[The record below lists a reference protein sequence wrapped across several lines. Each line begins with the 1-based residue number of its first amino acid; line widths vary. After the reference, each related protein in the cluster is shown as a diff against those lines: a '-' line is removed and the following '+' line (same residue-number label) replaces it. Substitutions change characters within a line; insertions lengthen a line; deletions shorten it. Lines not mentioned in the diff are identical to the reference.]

1 MIDSNSPAAPI
12 FMPPARQGRHDA
24 LLKRSFPPW
33 LIDAS
38 NERKAELKSITPDV
52 PHWYSALSKT
62 QISQLKSLFELRFVS
77 QNKWDQH
84 VSALQSAQAFAQ
96 PLLEAA
102 LKTAGYNLPVN
113 DVHIR
118 LYTPAVDAF
127 GVKTGG
133 HGVRTMSLLQA
144 ALHNFESPE
153 TQAHYFADGS
163 GFITRPDEYGRF
175 NAFSTSL
182 TIEAFAQLCRELDIG
197 AHYLAHLQTC
207 LDPQGAVSQGILEHR
222 YITQQKAMLKLD
234 AYIALLKGDIDADGH
249 SLMQRVIN
257 GERNISVGEQ
267 QLWLRTPSVMG
278 ILLHGCVVFSFS
290 EQYRY
295 VTQLIVWI
303 PGDPEHPLKG
313 YDSYDDFRDELV
325 RKLTARSTTLR
336 QTGFTP
342 YQAFLSRFIQQSDRP
357 YFYKGLTDLVKD
369 APDQPWGVE
378 WFRSENTQFWV
389 RALAAQVSLAIFV
402 PPNPEAHT
410 RRVQAEHPSI
420 KVSVTTMNGEE
431 PWVDLDLWSARL
443 KEMRTLAF
451 ANAPA
456 TAVPTAL
463 ADANNYSLRTAHYLN
478 IGLFAL
484 NLVSMVIPPLGDV
497 MMVVM
502 VSQLLGEIIE
512 GVHDW
517 VDGERE
523 AAWAHISDVLQNI
536 ATLAVGAGV
545 FHVASPIIESL
556 KKITLPNGKQR
567 LWNADLRP
575 YEHTIDI
582 SPDALPDES
591 GIYSINGQKVLP
603 LDGKTYVLEFNPVTG
618 HYSALHPFEPEAYK
632 PEFKHSGH
640 GVWVAEDEQP
650 LTWKRRTLKRRLG
663 LLTTG
668 LLDRELELMLNVC
681 EVRGA
686 DLRRMYAEGEPI
698 PVLLLESLRQYQAY
712 AKARKAVQEVRA
724 ARMSFELCSYAAAFT
739 VEMPGWP
746 ASKAIDVFDSRHLN
760 RQVTR
765 YGSAQAAQADVI
777 TLNWTQL
784 MAGELP
790 GRVVDALS
798 LPQLETLMGNRAP
811 LTREDRLNMFK
822 ELLSEHME
830 NNIQRLFASLSEAP
844 ITAGDS
850 ARPAIELI
858 KRLFPSLSTTVVRR
872 LLAQASADEIKRLA
886 TGRVPLRLLE
896 LARIFQR
903 NTRLSSAYVGL
914 FLDGLVKADTEILVL
929 NTLKNLTGW
938 RRDLRLEVREGDFT
952 GVLRA
957 SIGARDSNH
966 RKVLARISD
975 GKYRAL
981 DEEGNH
987 LSSVCDFYSSLQHA
1001 LPDNYR
1007 KALGV
1012 PHVNQD
1018 RKLKKMLTRHA
1029 LPRAQL
1035 QRLLKIKPEAR
1046 PFFLPPR
1053 RLVSGKLG
1061 YLLSGT
1067 GVLAQD
1073 DAQAAAMKV
1082 RLGRLYPAFT
1092 YGDINGFF
1100 QLHGAR
1106 APLRLQ
1112 ALEVEFES
1120 LDTTLWQWVYSPI
1133 DGEPVSVNP
1142 NPIQQRTLGLRHQV
1156 RERLEHAWRRSGTQH
1171 FDSAGQYLG
1180 QHLSFSL
1187 EGMGPILQSL
1197 PQLGTPFSHVS
1208 KLNVSGAAVTDA
1220 IGVFLSH
1227 FKQLRELDV
1236 AGASLTH
1243 LPSAITDMSFLERL
1257 NLKGN
1262 AIVLT
1267 PQTGARLRG
1276 LTRLRE
1282 LNLENCPL
1290 GLPPDISRMPD
1301 LSRLTLTHC
1310 NLDRWPVGLLAHARA
1325 REFRLYLDKNPL
1337 SHIPDVAPGSD
1348 KAATV
1353 ARTYLSVDD
1362 VSREVLERYNL
1373 YSESVGIE
1381 RPRLLPAGVE
1391 SDSRHWISGL
1401 SPDQVATHQALWNLV
1416 EEQPGSGPFFDVL
1429 RDQARH
1435 FELRTDAFKQDL
1447 RGKVWRMLEAITQSA
1462 ELRDTLF
1469 EMAAAPFF
1477 CVDAGAQLFNAM
1489 GVEVLLHEAYSGPA
1503 AEVGGEILALAKGK
1517 VRLDELG
1524 RIARARVRELEA
1536 QGRQHPEYDA
1546 SGQRVIHLDS
1556 QGRRVRDIDEVEI
1569 YLTYTAQLAERLNL
1583 PWQYPEMAFPE
1594 ADVTPAMVER
1604 AYVRVK
1610 ALDEGDLVD
1619 QLLDQP
1625 IWTEYVK
1632 GAHASAFASVRERIL
1647 ALTELQVAQRDWVE
1661 GVGLT
1666 EQQRAELRTT
1676 IEAAGRLLGKSSDE
1690 VAPGR
1695 LMSNMVY
1702 DIAMDA
1708 LVAEEREVMYDLTA
1722 SVSRPSL
1729 DSIWGYSDSDSD
1741 V

>member
-1 MIDSNSPAAPI
+1 MSESTGRILPDGATPIAEGHHYDVLKKAIPASLLDASAERRASLKSLSPRIPSWYASMTPG
-12 FMPPARQGRHDA
+12 QKKY
-24 LLKRSFPPW
+24 LKP
-33 LIDAS
+33 LIDARLTS
-38 NERKAELKSITPDV
+38 QNALDQ
-52 PHWYSALSKT
+52 HLSKV
-62 QISQLKSLFELRFVS
+62 QSLE
-77 QNKWDQH
+77 
-84 VSALQSAQAFAQ
+84 AFAQ
-96 PLLEAA
+96 PLLDAA
-102 LKTAGYNLPVN
+102 LKAKGLTL
-113 DVHIR
+113 DVTQVYLR
-118 LYTPAVDAF
+118 LYVPAVDAF

-133 HGVRTMSLLQA
+133 YSARTLSLLQA
-144 ALHNFESPE
+144 ALHNFEQPE
-153 TQAHYFADGS
+153 TEANYFGPES
-163 GFITRPDEYGRF
+163 TFITPPDHLGRF
-175 NAFSTSL
+175 QLYSTSL
-182 TIEAFAQLCRELDIG
+182 KIETFAQLCRDLDIG
-197 AHYLAHLQTC
+197 AQYQAYLKPFLAP
-207 LDPQGAVSQGILEHR
+207 DEPVSQGVLEHR
-222 YITQQKAMLKLD
+222 FFTQKKAMLKLD
-234 AYIALLKGDIDADGH
+234 AQIALYKKDISRQDYEAI
-249 SLMQRVIN
+249 QFVIN
-257 GERNISVGEQ
+257 GERNIQIDEQ
-267 QLWLRTPSVMG
+267 QLWYRTPCVMG
-278 ILLHGCVVFSFS
+278 IKLHGCVEFSFC
-290 EQYRY
+290 EKDRY
-295 VTQLIVWI
+295 PTDLIVWI
-303 PGDPEHPLKG
+303 PGDPEHPLKW
-313 YDSYDDFRDELV
+313 YASYDDFRDELV

-336 QTGFTP
+336 QTAFTP
-342 YQAFLSRFIQQSDRP
+342 YQDFLSRFITQSDRP
-357 YFYKGLTDLVKD
+357 YFYK
-369 APDQPWGVE
+369 
-378 WFRSENTQFWV
+378 R
-389 RALAAQVSLAIFV
+389 
-402 PPNPEAHT
+402 
-410 RRVQAEHPSI
+410 
-420 KVSVTTMNGEE
+420 
-431 PWVDLDLWSARL
+431 
-443 KEMRTLAF
+443 
-451 ANAPA
+451 
-456 TAVPTAL
+456 
-463 ADANNYSLRTAHYLN
+463 
-478 IGLFAL
+478 
-484 NLVSMVIPPLGDV
+484 
-497 MMVVM
+497 
-502 VSQLLGEIIE
+502 
-512 GVHDW
+512 
-517 VDGERE
+517 
-523 AAWAHISDVLQNI
+523 
-536 ATLAVGAGV
+536 
-545 FHVASPIIESL
+545 
-556 KKITLPNGKQR
+556 
-567 LWNADLRP
+567 
-575 YEHTIDI
+575 
-582 SPDALPDES
+582 
-591 GIYSINGQKVLP
+591 
-603 LDGKTYVLEFNPVTG
+603 
-618 HYSALHPFEPEAYK
+618 
-632 PEFKHSGH
+632 
-640 GVWVAEDEQP
+640 
-650 LTWKRRTLKRRLG
+650 
-663 LLTTG
+663 
-668 LLDRELELMLNVC
+668 
-681 EVRGA
+681 
-686 DLRRMYAEGEPI
+686 
-698 PVLLLESLRQYQAY
+698 
-712 AKARKAVQEVRA
+712 
-724 ARMSFELCSYAAAFT
+724 
-739 VEMPGWP
+739 
-746 ASKAIDVFDSRHLN
+746 
-760 RQVTR
+760 
-765 YGSAQAAQADVI
+765 
-777 TLNWTQL
+777 
-784 MAGELP
+784 
-790 GRVVDALS
+790 
-798 LPQLETLMGNRAP
+798 
-811 LTREDRLNMFK
+811 
-822 ELLSEHME
+822 
-830 NNIQRLFASLSEAP
+830 
-844 ITAGDS
+844 
-850 ARPAIELI
+850 
-858 KRLFPSLSTTVVRR
+858 LST
-872 LLAQASADEIKRLA
+872 
-886 TGRVPLRLLE
+886 
-896 LARIFQR
+896 
-903 NTRLSSAYVGL
+903 AYLGL

-929 NTLKNLTGW
+929 NTLKNLPGW

-952 GVLRA
+952 GALRA
-957 SIGARDSNH
+957 SIGSRDSNH

-1018 RKLKKMLTRHA
+1018 LRLKKILTRHA

-1035 QRLLKIKPEAR
+1035 QRLLKIKPESR

-1067 GVLAQD
+1067 GELAQD

-1142 NPIQQRTLGLRHQV
+1142 NPIQQRTLRLRHQV

-1310 NLDRWPVGLLAHARA
+1310 NLDRWPVGLLAHSRA

-1435 FELRTDAFKQDL
+1435 FELRTDAFKQDI
-1447 RGKVWRMLEAITQSA
+1447 RGKVWRMLEAIKQSA

-1583 PWQYPEMAFPE
+1583 PWQYPEMAFSE